1 MGSAWYVREDFVQL
15 EYLEPTM
22 VGREKEPVQHLSEQ
36 ELEQLLTEANDIK
49 VYKRLVFLK
58 LLYGG
63 ATLAEGAGDVGVLE
77 GTASN

>member
-1 MGSAWYVREDFVQL
+1 MQL

-63 ATLAEGAGDVGVLE
+63 ATLAEAAGDVGVSE